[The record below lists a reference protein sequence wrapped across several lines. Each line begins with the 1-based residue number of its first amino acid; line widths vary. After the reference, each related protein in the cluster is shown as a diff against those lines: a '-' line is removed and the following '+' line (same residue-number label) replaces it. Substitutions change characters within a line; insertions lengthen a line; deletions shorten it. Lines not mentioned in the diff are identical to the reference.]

1 MGKRLAAVMLL
12 LALAAPALAEQVTT
26 RYFTADIPESWR
38 VVMAP
43 AESQGATTAIFTN
56 AAGTTTVRF
65 VIGPSG
71 GADAKTIAA
80 LFADQFKAPRPPVE
94 RNGQYSFTFTE
105 QKLPGQAL
113 VATSGDVFMV
123 TTFTGD
129 RKTGLAFV
137 RRYIKSQDYADLLP
151 R

>member
-1 MGKRLAAVMLL
+1 LEGG
-12 LALAAPALAEQVTT
+12 
-26 RYFTADIPESWR
+26 D
-38 VVMAP
+38 
-43 AESQGATTAIFTN
+43 
-56 AAGTTTVRF
+56 
-65 VIGPSG
+65 GPHRKPG
-71 GADAKTIAA
+71 HHHGHLYQRRRHHDRAHAKTIAA
-80 LFADQFKAPRPPVE
+80 LFADQFKAPKPPTE
-94 RNGQYSFTFTE
+94 RNGQYGFAFTE
-105 QKLPGQAL
+105 QKAPGQAW

>member
-1 MGKRLAAVMLL
+1 
-12 LALAAPALAEQVTT
+12 
-26 RYFTADIPESWR
+26 
-38 VVMAP
+38 MAP
-43 AESQGATTAIFTN
+43 TESQGTTTAIFTN

-65 VIGPSG
+65 VVGPTG

-80 LFADQFKAPRPPVE
+80 LFADQFNAPKPPTE
-94 RNGQYSFTFTE
+94 RNGQYGFAFTE
-105 QKLPGQAL
+105 QKAPGQAW